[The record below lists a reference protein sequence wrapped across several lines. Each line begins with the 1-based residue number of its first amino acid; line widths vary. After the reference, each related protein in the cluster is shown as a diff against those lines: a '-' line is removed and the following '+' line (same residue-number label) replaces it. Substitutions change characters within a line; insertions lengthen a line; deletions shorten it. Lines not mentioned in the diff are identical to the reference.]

1 MKRLKNKF
9 LRASL
14 RALFSCCLLFA
25 LSTAAQAAEPT
36 CYEVNTAAEL
46 VKAALEV
53 NAAGGEA
60 EIVLKA
66 DITLSKAV
74 WQAAQTAA
82 GLPVTDNALSF
93 TQGTVTILGEGH
105 SITADA
111 AGNRGISVNGSA
123 ELNLGAPGYGQ
134 SLTIRGGGGDAVLLS
149 PLVSL
154 SGAAV
159 LNVYDGAALRDTLSL
174 STPGGV
180 QLSGST
186 EFNMHGGLIENCNNP
201 YSVAGGVVVDG
212 AAVFN
217 LCGGTIRGCKGYGGA
232 VAIGGQG
239 RMELSAGLIEDC
251 ESESC
256 GGAILLE
263 NSMPIHY
270 GGSAAGPITP
280 GLRMTGGTIRNCKAI
295 TPSSLYTAQ
304 YGGGVALYAYD
315 AAAELTGGTITG
327 CTAGESGGGVACL
340 FGKLTVDGC
349 AVYDNTADKSAD
361 DVYNYGSGGTLTLSA
376 LPDGLTLTATGKPI
390 NGWYR
395 DMSGINRRWSYL
407 FANTPAAILPQGSL
421 IASTQTHTI
430 KAAHGAYYAVTYDLG
445 GGTGTG
451 YDPVSV
457 AKGALYTLL
466 PAPTQDG
473 HVFTGWKVGGAVKR
487 PGEKI
492 TVNAATTV
500 SAQWLTMD
508 EWLEQRLNIQ
518 VDINVD
524 ISVAVGENQ
533 QQEQQI
539 TALVKDASQSWL
551 TGQVREWI
559 GDILAERGA
568 NEIDEENADNLY
580 DLITTTGADAVDV
593 TLTVGVKLTGDPTP
607 SEAALLTQHMTENE
621 TAQVWQLTVKLG
633 AEAKKA
639 GVAFDQVAGFAITEL
654 DDTFAI
660 HLTTGQNY
668 SGRTVRVLYIHGGT
682 VRAASSSV
690 DADNAAVII
699 HAKEFSP
706 YIILSKPAG
715 STSPS
720 GGSSGGG
727 GDPTRYT
734 LHYES
739 NGGAAYPSE
748 RYPAGTVVILDK
760 TPLREGY
767 AFTGWYGEAE
777 LTTQLNTVRMDKNR
791 TVYAGWSATPAP
803 AWLNSDD
810 HFAYVYGYPDGRV
823 GPLNN
828 ITRAEVAAIFYR
840 LLRKDIRMESQ
851 TTENSFDDVPADA
864 WYVTEVST
872 LARLGVFVGQAPGIF
887 APDSAISRAEFATVC
902 ARFDQSEAVGESV
915 FSDIAGHWAE
925 HHICRAA
932 ALGWVQGYPDG
943 SFGPMDSITRAEAV
957 TMINRVLRRNPGSK
971 DDLLSGMK
979 VWPDNPE
986 GAWYYLG
993 VQEATNGHEFHRK
1006 ADDHE
1011 KWTELSALHVR
1022 RH

>member
-9 LRASL
+9 LRAF
-14 RALFSCCLLFA
+14 FSCCLLFA
-25 LSTAAQAAEPT
+25 LLTAAQAAEPT
-36 CYEVNTAAEL
+36 RYEVNTAAEL
-46 VKAALEV
+46 VDAALAV

-66 DITLSKAV
+66 DITLSKDT
-74 WQAAQTAA
+74 WQDAA
-82 GLPVTDNALSF
+82 GLPAGDDALLF
-93 TQGTVTILGEGH
+93 TQGTVTLLGEGH
-105 SITADA
+105 SITADVA
-111 AGNRGISVNGSA
+111 NHRGITVSGDAV
-123 ELNLGAPGYGQ
+123 LNLGKHGYSG
-134 SLTIRGGGGDAVLLS
+134 SLTVRGGGGNVELLN
-149 PLVSL
+149 PLVNL
-154 SGAAV
+154 SGTAV
-159 LNVYDGAALRDTLSL
+159 LNVYDGAAIRDTLAVNGA
-174 STPGGV
+174 GGV
-180 QLSGST
+180 QVSDRA
-186 EFNMHGGLIENCNNP
+186 EFNMHGGLIENCNN
-201 YSVAGGVVVDG
+201 SISAAGGVVVDG
-212 AAVFN
+212 SAVFN
-217 LCGGTIRGCKGYGGA
+217 LCGGTICGCKGYGGA
-232 VAIGGQG
+232 VNISGQG
-239 RMELSAGLIEDC
+239 RMEFSAGLIEGC
-251 ESESC
+251 ESLSS

-263 NSMPIHY
+263 YSDPIYY
-270 GGSAAGPITP
+270 GGGGTAGPITP
-280 GLRMTGGTIRNCKAI
+280 GLKMIGDGTIRNCRAKE
-295 TPSSLYTAQ
+295 
-304 YGGGVALYAYD
+304 YGGGVALNAND
-315 AAAELTGGTITG
+315 AAAELTGGIITG
-327 CTAGESGGGVACL
+327 CKAGKSGGGAACL

-349 AVYDNTADKSAD
+349 AVYDNTAAKSAD
-361 DVYNYGSGGTLTLSA
+361 DVYNNGSGSTLTLGA

-390 NGWYR
+390 DGWYKDVQGAR
-395 DMSGINRRWSYL
+395 RRWSHLYD
-407 FANTPAAILPQGSL
+407 NTPLAIGPKQGPHTDFMQPLSL
-421 IASTQTHTI
+421 
-430 KAAHGAYYAVTYDLG
+430 KAAHGPYYTVTYALN
-445 GGTGTG
+445 GGTDTG

-457 AKGALYTLL
+457 AKGAQHTLL
-466 PAPTQDG
+466 PAPTKAG
-473 HVFTGWKVGGAVKR
+473 HVFTGWKVRSAVKR

-492 TVNAATTV
+492 TVNNATTV
-500 SAQWLTMD
+500 SAQWLTVD
-508 EWLEQRLNIQ
+508 EWIGQRLNIR
-518 VDINVD
+518 VDVD
-524 ISVAVGENQ
+524 VDVDVSVAIGTDQQ
-533 QQEQQI
+533 QQEISADVSEESQAWLRAQVEEWVR
-539 TALVKDASQSWL
+539 ALLAQGAPLELDAEHAAMLLRLLS
-551 TGQVREWI
+551 
-559 GDILAERGA
+559 A
-568 NEIDEENADNLY
+568 
-580 DLITTTGADAVDV
+580 GADSVDV
-593 TLTVGVKLTGDPTP
+593 TLTVGIRLTGDPD
-607 SEAALLTQHMTENE
+607 EGELALLSPHMDGSE
-621 TAQVWQLTVKLG
+621 TAQVWQLTVALG

-639 GVAFDQVAGFAITEL
+639 GVAFDQVEGFAITEL

-706 YIILSKPAG
+706 YIILSKPAS

-727 GDPTRYT
+727 GGPTRYT

-767 AFTGWYGEAE
+767 EFTGWYGEAE

-872 LARLGVFVGQAPGIF
+872 LARLGVFVGRTTDVF
-887 APDSAISRAEFATVC
+887 APDAPITRAEFATVC
-902 ARFDQSEAVGESV
+902 ARFDQSGAAEDRD
-915 FSDIAGHWAE
+915 FSDIGGHWAE
-925 HHICRAA
+925 QYIRQAA

-943 SFGPMDSITRAEAV
+943 TFGPDRPITRAEAV

-979 VWPDNPE
+979 VCPDNPE
-986 GAWYYLG
+986 GAWYYLE

-1006 ADDHE
+1006 ADGHE
-1011 KWTELSALHVR
+1011 KWTVLSALHIR
-1022 RH
+1022 RY

>member
-9 LRASL
+9 LRAF
-14 RALFSCCLLFA
+14 FSCCLLFA
-25 LSTAAQAAEPT
+25 LLTAAQAAEPT
-36 CYEVNTAAEL
+36 RYEVNTAAEL
-46 VKAALEV
+46 VDAALAV

-66 DITLSKAV
+66 DITLSKDT
-74 WQAAQTAA
+74 WQDAA
-82 GLPVTDNALSF
+82 GLPAGDDALLF
-93 TQGTVTILGEGH
+93 TQGTVTLLGEGH
-105 SITADA
+105 SITADVA
-111 AGNRGISVNGSA
+111 NHRGITVSGDAV
-123 ELNLGAPGYGQ
+123 LNLGKHGYSG
-134 SLTIRGGGGDAVLLS
+134 SLTVRGGGGNVELLN
-149 PLVSL
+149 PLVNL
-154 SGAAV
+154 SGTAV
-159 LNVYDGAALRDTLSL
+159 LNVYDGAAIRDTLAVNGA
-174 STPGGV
+174 GGV
-180 QLSGST
+180 QVSDRA
-186 EFNMHGGLIENCNNP
+186 EFNMHGGLIENCNN
-201 YSVAGGVVVDG
+201 SISAASGVVVDG
-212 AAVFN
+212 SAVFN
-217 LCGGTIRGCKGYGGA
+217 LCGGTICGCKGYGGA
-232 VAIGGQG
+232 VNISGQG
-239 RMELSAGLIEDC
+239 RMEFSAGLIEGC
-251 ESESC
+251 ESLSS

-263 NSMPIHY
+263 YSDPIYY
-270 GGSAAGPITP
+270 GGGGTAGPITP
-280 GLRMTGGTIRNCKAI
+280 GLKMIGDGTIRNCRAKE
-295 TPSSLYTAQ
+295 
-304 YGGGVALYAYD
+304 YGGGVALNAND
-315 AAAELTGGTITG
+315 AAAELTGGIITG
-327 CTAGESGGGVACL
+327 CKAGKSGGGAACL

-349 AVYDNTADKSAD
+349 AVYDNTAAKSAD
-361 DVYNYGSGGTLTLSA
+361 DVYNNGSGSTLTLGA

-390 NGWYR
+390 DGWYKDVQGAR
-395 DMSGINRRWSYL
+395 RRWSHLYD
-407 FANTPAAILPQGSL
+407 NTPLAIGPKQGPHTDFMQPLSL
-421 IASTQTHTI
+421 
-430 KAAHGAYYAVTYDLG
+430 KAAHGPYYTVTYALN
-445 GGTGTG
+445 GGTDTG

-457 AKGALYTLL
+457 AKGAQHTLL
-466 PAPTQDG
+466 PAPTKAG
-473 HVFTGWKVGGAVKR
+473 HVFTGWKVRSAVKR

-492 TVNAATTV
+492 TVNNATTV
-500 SAQWLTMD
+500 SAQWLTVD
-508 EWLEQRLNIQ
+508 EWIGQRLNIR
-518 VDINVD
+518 VDVD
-524 ISVAVGENQ
+524 VDVDVSVAIGTDQQ
-533 QQEQQI
+533 QQEISADVSEESQAWLRAQVEEWVR
-539 TALVKDASQSWL
+539 ALLAQGAPLELDAEHAAMLLRLLS
-551 TGQVREWI
+551 
-559 GDILAERGA
+559 A
-568 NEIDEENADNLY
+568 
-580 DLITTTGADAVDV
+580 GADSVDV
-593 TLTVGVKLTGDPTP
+593 TLTVGIRLTGDPD
-607 SEAALLTQHMTENE
+607 EGELALLSPHMDGSE
-621 TAQVWQLTVKLG
+621 TAQVWQLTVALG

-639 GVAFDQVAGFAITEL
+639 GVAFDQVEGFAITEL

-706 YIILSKPAG
+706 YIILSKPAS

-727 GDPTRYT
+727 GGPTRYT

-767 AFTGWYGEAE
+767 EFTGWYGEAE

-872 LARLGVFVGQAPGIF
+872 LARLGVFVGRTTDVF
-887 APDSAISRAEFATVC
+887 APDAPITRAEFATVC
-902 ARFDQSEAVGESV
+902 ARFDQSGAAEDRD
-915 FSDIAGHWAE
+915 FSDIGGHWAE
-925 HHICRAA
+925 QYIRQAA

-943 SFGPMDSITRAEAV
+943 TFGPDRPITRAEAV

-986 GAWYYLG
+986 GAWYYLE

-1006 ADDHE
+1006 ADGHE
-1011 KWTELSALHVR
+1011 KWTVLSALHSR

>member
-9 LRASL
+9 LRAF
-14 RALFSCCLLFA
+14 FSCCLLFA
-25 LSTAAQAAEPT
+25 LLTAARAAEPT
-36 CYEVNTAAEL
+36 RYEVYTAAEL
-46 VKAALEV
+46 AKAALAV

-60 EIVLKA
+60 EIVLKE
-66 DITLSKAV
+66 DITLSKAE
-74 WQAAQTAA
+74 WRAAQAAA
-82 GLPVTDNALSF
+82 GLTVTDNALSF
-93 TQGTVTILGEGH
+93 TQGTVTLLGEGH

-111 AGNRGISVNGSA
+111 AGNRGISVSGSA
-123 ELNLGAPGYGQ
+123 VLNLGAPGYAE
-134 SLTIRGGGGDAVLLS
+134 SLTIRGGGGDEALLNPLIVLS
-149 PLVSL
+149 DS
-154 SGAAV
+154 AK
-159 LNVYDGAALRDTLSL
+159 LNMYDGAAVKDSL
-174 STPGGV
+174 SSGTPGGV
-180 QLSGST
+180 QLLGSA
-186 EFNMHGGLIENCNNP
+186 EFNMYGGVIENCNN
-201 YSVAGGVVVDG
+201 SISAAGGVVVDG
-212 AAVFN
+212 SAVFR
-217 LCGGTIRGCKGYGGA
+217 LCGGTIRRCKGYGGA
-232 VAIGGQG
+232 VSISSQG
-239 RMELSAGLIEDC
+239 RMEFSAGLIEDC
-251 ESESC
+251 ESLSC
-256 GGAILLE
+256 GGAILLQR
-263 NSMPIHY
+263 SDPIYY
-270 GGSAAGPITP
+270 GGGGTAGPITP
-280 GLRMTGGTIRNCKAI
+280 DLSMTGGAIRNCRAKE
-295 TPSSLYTAQ
+295 
-304 YGGGVALYAYD
+304 YGGGVALNVKD
-315 AAAELTGGTITG
+315 AAAKLTGGVITG
-327 CTAGESGGGVACL
+327 CTAGESGGGVACRY
-340 FGKLTVDGC
+340 GTVTVNDC
-349 AVYDNTADKSAD
+349 AVYDNTAAESAD
-361 DVYNYGSGGTLTLSA
+361 DVFNYGYGGTLTLGA

-395 DMSGINRRWSYL
+395 DMSGTNRRWSYL
-407 FANTPAAILPQGSL
+407 FAYTPAAILPQRSL
-421 IASTQTHTI
+421 DASTRTHTI
-430 KAAHGAYYAVTYDLG
+430 KAAHGAYYTVTYDLG

-466 PAPTQDG
+466 PAPTKAG
-473 HVFTGWKVGGAVKR
+473 HVFTGWKVRSAVKR
-487 PGEKI
+487 PGETI

-500 SAQWLTMD
+500 SAQWLNVD
-508 EWLEQRLNIQ
+508 EWIGQRLNIR
-518 VDINVD
+518 VDVD
-524 ISVAVGENQ
+524 VSVAIGTDQ
-533 QQEQQI
+533 QQEI
-539 TALVKDASQSWL
+539 SADVSEESQAWL
-551 TGQVREWI
+551 RAQVEEWI
-559 GDILAERGA
+559 RALLAQGA
-568 NEIDEENADNLY
+568 PLELDAEHAAML
-580 DLITTTGADAVDV
+580 LRLLSAGADSVDV
-593 TLTVGVKLTGDPTP
+593 TLTVGIRLTGDPD
-607 SEAALLTQHMTENE
+607 EGELALLSPHMDGSE
-621 TAQVWQLTVKLG
+621 TAQVWQLTVELG
-633 AEAKKA
+633 AEAKMA
-639 GVAFDQVAGFAITEL
+639 GSAFDQVEGFAITEL

-727 GDPTRYT
+727 GGPTRYT

-791 TVYAGWSATPAP
+791 TVYACWSATPAP

-872 LARLGVFVGQAPGIF
+872 LARLGVFVGRTTDVF
-887 APDSAISRAEFATVC
+887 APDAPITRAEFATVC
-902 ARFDQSEAVGESV
+902 ARFDQSGAAEDRD
-915 FSDIAGHWAE
+915 FSDIGGHWAE
-925 HHICRAA
+925 QYIRQAA

-943 SFGPMDSITRAEAV
+943 TFGPDRPITRAEAV

-986 GAWYYLG
+986 GAWYYLE

-1006 ADDHE
+1006 ADGHE
-1011 KWTELSALHVR
+1011 KWTVLSALHIR
-1022 RH
+1022 RY

>member
-9 LRASL
+9 LRAF
-14 RALFSCCLLFA
+14 FSCCLLFA
-25 LSTAAQAAEPT
+25 LLTAAQAAEPT
-36 CYEVNTAAEL
+36 RYEVNTAAEL
-46 VKAALEV
+46 VDAALAV

-66 DITLSKAV
+66 DITLSKDT
-74 WQAAQTAA
+74 WQDAA
-82 GLPVTDNALSF
+82 GLPAGDDALLF
-93 TQGTVTILGEGH
+93 TQGTVTLLGEGH
-105 SITADA
+105 SITADVA
-111 AGNRGISVNGSA
+111 NHRGITVSGDAV
-123 ELNLGAPGYGQ
+123 LNLGKHGYSG
-134 SLTIRGGGGDAVLLS
+134 SLTVRGGGGNVELLN
-149 PLVSL
+149 PLVNL
-154 SGAAV
+154 SGTAV
-159 LNVYDGAALRDTLSL
+159 LNVYDGAAIRDTLAVNGA
-174 STPGGV
+174 GGV
-180 QLSGST
+180 QVSDRA
-186 EFNMHGGLIENCNNP
+186 EFNMHGGLIENCNN
-201 YSVAGGVVVDG
+201 SISAAGGVVVDG
-212 AAVFN
+212 SAVFN
-217 LCGGTIRGCKGYGGA
+217 LCGGTICGCKGYGGA
-232 VAIGGQG
+232 VNISGQG
-239 RMELSAGLIEDC
+239 RMEFSAGLIEGC
-251 ESESC
+251 ESLSS

-263 NSMPIHY
+263 YSDPIYY
-270 GGSAAGPITP
+270 GGGGTAGPITP
-280 GLRMTGGTIRNCKAI
+280 GLKMIGDGTIRNCRAKE
-295 TPSSLYTAQ
+295 
-304 YGGGVALYAYD
+304 YGGGVALNAND
-315 AAAELTGGTITG
+315 AAAELTGGIITG
-327 CTAGESGGGVACL
+327 CKAGKSGGGAACL

-349 AVYDNTADKSAD
+349 AVYDNTAAKSAD
-361 DVYNYGSGGTLTLSA
+361 DVYNNGSGSTLTLGA

-390 NGWYR
+390 DGWYKDVQGAR
-395 DMSGINRRWSYL
+395 RRWSHLYD
-407 FANTPAAILPQGSL
+407 NTPLAIGPKQGPHTDFMQPLSL
-421 IASTQTHTI
+421 
-430 KAAHGAYYAVTYDLG
+430 KAAHGPYYTVTYALN
-445 GGTGTG
+445 GGTDTG

-457 AKGALYTLL
+457 AKGAQHTLL
-466 PAPTQDG
+466 PAPTKAG
-473 HVFTGWKVGGAVKR
+473 HVFTGWKVRSAVKR

-492 TVNAATTV
+492 TVNNATTV
-500 SAQWLTMD
+500 SAQWLTVD
-508 EWLEQRLNIQ
+508 EWIGQRLNIR
-518 VDINVD
+518 VDVD
-524 ISVAVGENQ
+524 VDVDVSVAIGTDQQ
-533 QQEQQI
+533 QQEISADVSEESQAWLRAQVEEWVR
-539 TALVKDASQSWL
+539 ALLAQGAPLELDAEHAAMLLRLLS
-551 TGQVREWI
+551 
-559 GDILAERGA
+559 A
-568 NEIDEENADNLY
+568 
-580 DLITTTGADAVDV
+580 GADSVDV
-593 TLTVGVKLTGDPTP
+593 TLTVGIRLTGDPD
-607 SEAALLTQHMTENE
+607 EGELALLSPHMDGSE
-621 TAQVWQLTVKLG
+621 TAQVWQLTVALG

-639 GVAFDQVAGFAITEL
+639 GVAFDQVEGFAITEL

-706 YIILSKPAG
+706 YIILSKPAS

-727 GDPTRYT
+727 GGPTRYT

-767 AFTGWYGEAE
+767 EFTGWYGEAE

-872 LARLGVFVGQAPGIF
+872 LARLGVFVGRTTDVF
-887 APDSAISRAEFATVC
+887 APDAPITRAEFATVC
-902 ARFDQSEAVGESV
+902 ARFDQSGAAEDRD
-915 FSDIAGHWAE
+915 FSDIGGHWAE
-925 HHICRAA
+925 QYIRQAA

-943 SFGPMDSITRAEAV
+943 TFGPDRPITRAEAV
-957 TMINRVLRRNPGSK
+957 TMINRVLRHNPGSK

-986 GAWYYLG
+986 GAWYYLE

-1006 ADDHE
+1006 ADGHE
-1011 KWTELSALHVR
+1011 KWTVLSALHSR

>member
-1 MKRLKNKF
+1 MKHLKNKF
-9 LRASL
+9 LRAF
-14 RALFSCCLLFA
+14 FSCCLLFA
-25 LSTAAQAAEPT
+25 LLTAAQAAEPT
-36 CYEVNTAAEL
+36 RYEVNTAAEL
-46 VKAALEV
+46 VDAALKV

-66 DITLSKAV
+66 DITLSKTV
-74 WQAAQTAA
+74 WQAAA
-82 GLPVTDNALSF
+82 GLPAGDDALLF
-93 TQGTVTILGEGH
+93 TQGTVTLLGEGH

-111 AGNRGISVNGSA
+111 AAHRGINVSDSA
-123 ELNLGAPGYGQ
+123 VLNLGAPGYAE
-134 SLTIRGGGGDAVLLS
+134 SLTIRGGGGNVVLLS
-149 PLVSL
+149 PLVGL

-159 LNVYDGAALRDTLSL
+159 LNVYDGAAIRDTLSP

-180 QLSGST
+180 QLSGT
-186 EFNMHGGLIENCNNP
+186 AELNMYGGVIENCNNSA
-201 YSVAGGVVVDG
+201 SVAGGVVVDG
-212 AAVFN
+212 AAVFR
-217 LCGGTIRGCKGYGGA
+217 LCGGTIRGCKGFGGA
-232 VAIGGQG
+232 VVIGSQG

-251 ESESC
+251 ESLSC

-263 NSMPIHY
+263 GSAPIYY
-270 GGSAAGPITP
+270 GGSAAGPVIP
-280 GLRMTGGTIRNCKAI
+280 ALRMTGGTIRNCKAV
-295 TPSSLYTAQ
+295 TPSSHYTAE
-304 YGGGVALYAYD
+304 YGGGVALNAND
-315 AAAELTGGTITG
+315 AAAELTGGIIT
-327 CTAGESGGGVACL
+327 CCKAGKSGGGVACL
-340 FGKLTVDGC
+340 LGKVTVNDC
-349 AVYDNTADKSAD
+349 AVYDNTAAKSAD
-361 DVYNYGSGGTLTLSA
+361 DVYNDRSGGTLTLGA
-376 LPDGLTLTATGKPI
+376 LPDGLTLTDTGKPI
-390 NGWYR
+390 DGWYKDVQGAR
-395 DMSGINRRWSYL
+395 RRWSYL
-407 FANTPAAILPQGSL
+407 YKNTPLAIGQKQGPHTDFMQSL
-421 IASTQTHTI
+421 SL
-430 KAAHGAYYAVTYDLG
+430 KAAHGAYYTVTYDLN

-457 AKGALYTLL
+457 AKGAQHTLL
-466 PAPTQDG
+466 SAPTQDG
-473 HVFTGWKVGGAVKR
+473 HVFTGWKVGSAVKR

-492 TVNAATTV
+492 PVNNATTV
-500 SAQWLTMD
+500 SAQWLTVD
-508 EWLEQRLNIQ
+508 EWIRQRLNIR
-518 VDINVD
+518 VDVD
-524 ISVAVGENQ
+524 VDVSVAIGTDQ
-533 QQEQQI
+533 QQEI
-539 TALVKDASQSWL
+539 SADVSEESQAWL
-551 TGQVREWI
+551 RAQVEEWI
-559 GDILAERGA
+559 RALLAQGA
-568 NEIDEENADNLY
+568 PLELDAEHAAML
-580 DLITTTGADAVDV
+580 LRLLSAGADSVDV
-593 TLTVGVKLTGDPTP
+593 TLTVGIRLTGDPD
-607 SEAALLTQHMTENE
+607 EGELALLSPHMDGSE
-621 TAQVWQLTVKLG
+621 TAQVWQLTVELG
-633 AEAKKA
+633 AEAKMA
-639 GVAFDQVAGFAITEL
+639 GSAFDQVEGFAITEL

-727 GDPTRYT
+727 GGPTRYT

-872 LARLGVFVGQAPGIF
+872 LARLGVFVGRTTDVF
-887 APDSAISRAEFATVC
+887 APDAPITRAEFATVC
-902 ARFDQSEAVGESV
+902 ARFDQSGAAEDRD
-915 FSDIAGHWAE
+915 FSDIGGHWAE
-925 HHICRAA
+925 QYIRQAA
-932 ALGWVQGYPDG
+932 ALGWVQGHPDG
-943 SFGPMDSITRAEAV
+943 TFGPDRPITRAEAV

-979 VWPDNPE
+979 VWPDNPA
-986 GAWYYLG
+986 GAWYYLE

-1006 ADDHE
+1006 ADGHE
-1011 KWTELSALHVR
+1011 KWTVVSALHSR

>member
-1 MKRLKNKF
+1 MKHLKNKF
-9 LRASL
+9 LRAF
-14 RALFSCCLLFA
+14 FSCCLLFA
-25 LSTAAQAAEPT
+25 LLTAAQAAEPT
-36 CYEVNTAAEL
+36 RYEVNTAAEL
-46 VKAALEV
+46 VDAALKV

-66 DITLSKAV
+66 DITLSKTV

-82 GLPVTDNALSF
+82 SLTVTDNALSF
-93 TQGTVTILGEGH
+93 TQGTVTLLGEGH

-111 AGNRGISVNGSA
+111 AAHRGISVSGSA
-123 ELNLGAPGYGQ
+123 VLNLGAPGYAE

-149 PLVSL
+149 PLVSV

-180 QLSGST
+180 QLSGT
-186 EFNMHGGLIENCNNP
+186 AELNMHGGVIENCNNSI
-201 YSVAGGVVVDG
+201 SVAGGVVVDG
-212 AAVFN
+212 AAVFR

-239 RMELSAGLIEDC
+239 RMEFSAGLIENC
-251 ESESC
+251 ESLDC
-256 GGAILLE
+256 GGAILLV
-263 NSMPIHY
+263 STAPIHF
-270 GGSAAGPITP
+270 GGGTAGPVIP
-280 GLRMTGGTIRNCKAI
+280 GLSMTGGTIRGCKA
-295 TPSSLYTAQ
+295 AE

-315 AAAELTGGTITG
+315 AAAELTGGVIAG
-327 CTAGESGGGVACL
+327 CSAVKSGGGVACL
-340 FGKLTVDGC
+340 FGKVTVNGC
-349 AVYDNTADKSAD
+349 AVYDNTAAKSAD
-361 DVYNYGSGGTLTLSA
+361 DVYNYGGTLTLGA
-376 LPDGLTLTATGKPI
+376 LPDGLTLTATEKPI
-390 NGWYR
+390 DGWYK
-395 DMSGINRRWSYL
+395 DGNDTNPRWSYL
-407 FANTPAAILPQGSL
+407 FANTPADILPQGSL
-421 IASTQTHTI
+421 TASTQEHTI
-430 KAAHGAYYAVTYDLG
+430 KAAHGAYYTVTYDLG

-473 HVFTGWKVGGAVKR
+473 HVFTGWKVGSAVKR

-500 SAQWLTMD
+500 SAQWLTVD
-508 EWLEQRLNIQ
+508 EWIGQRLNIR
-518 VDINVD
+518 VDVD
-524 ISVAVGENQ
+524 VDVSVAIGTDQQ
-533 QQEQQI
+533 QQEI
-539 TALVKDASQSWL
+539 SADVSEESQAWL
-551 TGQVREWI
+551 RAQVEEWI
-559 GDILAERGA
+559 RALLAQGA
-568 NEIDEENADNLY
+568 PLELDAEHAAML
-580 DLITTTGADAVDV
+580 LRLLSAGADSVDV
-593 TLTVGVKLTGDPTP
+593 TLTVGIRLTGDPNEGELT
-607 SEAALLTQHMTENE
+607 LLSPHMDGSE
-621 TAQVWQLTVKLG
+621 TAQVWQLTVELG

-639 GVAFDQVAGFAITEL
+639 GVAFDQVEGFAITEL

-727 GDPTRYT
+727 GGPTRYT

-739 NGGAAYPSE
+739 NGVAAYPSE

-872 LARLGVFVGQAPGIF
+872 LARLGVFVGRTTDVF
-887 APDSAISRAEFATVC
+887 APDAPITRAEFATVC
-902 ARFDQSEAVGESV
+902 ARFDQSGAAEDRD
-915 FSDIAGHWAE
+915 FSDIGGHWAE
-925 HHICRAA
+925 QYIRQAA

-943 SFGPMDSITRAEAV
+943 TFGPDRPITRAEAV

-986 GAWYYLG
+986 GAWYYLE

-1006 ADDHE
+1006 ADGHE
-1011 KWTELSALHVR
+1011 KWTVLSALHIR
-1022 RH
+1022 RY

>member
-9 LRASL
+9 LRAF
-14 RALFSCCLLFA
+14 FSCCLLFA
-25 LSTAAQAAEPT
+25 LLTAAQAAEPT
-36 CYEVNTAAEL
+36 RYEVNTAAEL
-46 VKAALEV
+46 AEAALAV

-66 DITLSKAV
+66 DITLSKAE

-82 GLPVTDNALSF
+82 GLTVTDNALSF

-111 AGNRGISVNGSA
+111 AAHRGINVSDSA
-123 ELNLGAPGYGQ
+123 VLNLGAPGYAE
-134 SLTIRGGGGDAVLLS
+134 SLTIRGGGGNVVLLS

-154 SGAAV
+154 SGAAA
-159 LNVYDGAALRDTLSL
+159 LNVYDGAAIRDTLSL

-180 QLSGST
+180 QLSGT
-186 EFNMHGGLIENCNNP
+186 AELNMHGGVIENCNNSA
-201 YSVAGGVVVDG
+201 SVAGGVVVDG
-212 AAVFN
+212 AAVFR

-239 RMELSAGLIEDC
+239 RMELSAGLIENC
-251 ESESC
+251 ESLDC
-256 GGAILLE
+256 GGAILLA
-263 NSMPIHY
+263 SSAPIY
-270 GGSAAGPITP
+270 FGGSATGPVIP
-280 GLRMTGGTIRNCKAI
+280 ALSMTGGTIRGC
-295 TPSSLYTAQ
+295 TAAE

-315 AAAELTGGTITG
+315 AAAELTGGVITG
-327 CTAGESGGGVACL
+327 CSAAESGGGAACL
-340 FGKLTVDGC
+340 FGTLTVNGC
-349 AVYDNTADKSAD
+349 AVYDNTAADSAD
-361 DVYNYGSGGTLTLSA
+361 DVFNYGYGGTLTLGA

-390 NGWYR
+390 DGWYR
-395 DMSGINRRWSYL
+395 DMSGTNRRWSYL
-407 FANTPAAILPQGSL
+407 YDNIPAAIMTQGAL
-421 IASTQTHTI
+421 TASTQKHTI
-430 KAAHGAYYAVTYDLG
+430 KAAHGAYYTVTYDLG

-457 AKGALYTLL
+457 AKGAQHTLL

-473 HVFTGWKVGGAVKR
+473 HVFTGWKVGSTVKR

-492 TVNAATTV
+492 AVNNATTV
-500 SAQWLTMD
+500 SAQWLTVD
-508 EWLEQRLNIQ
+508 EWIRALLAQGAPLELDAEHAAMLLRLL
-518 VDINVD
+518 
-524 ISVAVGENQ
+524 SA
-533 QQEQQI
+533 
-539 TALVKDASQSWL
+539 
-551 TGQVREWI
+551 
-559 GDILAERGA
+559 
-568 NEIDEENADNLY
+568 
-580 DLITTTGADAVDV
+580 GADSVDV
-593 TLTVGVKLTGDPTP
+593 TLTVGIRLTGDPD
-607 SEAALLTQHMTENE
+607 EGELALLSPHMDGSE
-621 TAQVWQLTVKLG
+621 TAQVWQLTVELG
-633 AEAKKA
+633 AEAKMA
-639 GVAFDQVAGFAITEL
+639 GSAFDQVEGFAITEL

-715 STSPS
+715 STSPG

-727 GDPTRYT
+727 GGPTRYT

-872 LARLGVFVGQAPGIF
+872 LARLGVFVGRTTDVF
-887 APDSAISRAEFATVC
+887 APDAPITRAEFATVC
-902 ARFDQSEAVGESV
+902 ARFDQSGAAEDRD
-915 FSDIAGHWAE
+915 FSDIGGHWAE
-925 HHICRAA
+925 QYIRQAA

-943 SFGPMDSITRAEAV
+943 TFGPDRPITRAEAV

-986 GAWYYLG
+986 GAWYYLE

-1006 ADDHE
+1006 ADGHE
-1011 KWTELSALHVR
+1011 KWTVLSALHSR

>member
-9 LRASL
+9 LRAF
-14 RALFSCCLLFA
+14 FSCCLLFA
-25 LSTAAQAAEPT
+25 LLTAAQAAEPT
-36 CYEVNTAAEL
+36 RYEVNTAAEL
-46 VKAALEV
+46 VDAALAV

-66 DITLSKAV
+66 DITLSKDT
-74 WQAAQTAA
+74 WQDAA
-82 GLPVTDNALSF
+82 GLPAGDDALLF
-93 TQGTVTILGEGH
+93 TQGTVTLLGEGH
-105 SITADA
+105 SITADVA
-111 AGNRGISVNGSA
+111 NHRGITVSGDAV
-123 ELNLGAPGYGQ
+123 LNLGKHGYSG
-134 SLTIRGGGGDAVLLS
+134 SLTVRGGGGNVELLN
-149 PLVSL
+149 PLVNL
-154 SGAAV
+154 SGTAV
-159 LNVYDGAALRDTLSL
+159 LNVYDGAAIRDTLAVNGA
-174 STPGGV
+174 GGV
-180 QLSGST
+180 QVSDRA
-186 EFNMHGGLIENCNNP
+186 EFNMHGGLIENCNN
-201 YSVAGGVVVDG
+201 SISAAGGVVVDG
-212 AAVFN
+212 SAVFN
-217 LCGGTIRGCKGYGGA
+217 LCGGTICGCKGYGGA
-232 VAIGGQG
+232 VNISGQG
-239 RMELSAGLIEDC
+239 RMEFSAGLIEGC
-251 ESESC
+251 ESLSS

-263 NSMPIHY
+263 YSDPIYY
-270 GGSAAGPITP
+270 GGGGTAGPITP
-280 GLRMTGGTIRNCKAI
+280 GLKMIGDGTIRNCRAKE
-295 TPSSLYTAQ
+295 
-304 YGGGVALYAYD
+304 YGGGVALNAND
-315 AAAELTGGTITG
+315 AAAELTGGIITG
-327 CTAGESGGGVACL
+327 CKAGKSGGGAACL

-349 AVYDNTADKSAD
+349 AVYDNTAAKSAD
-361 DVYNYGSGGTLTLSA
+361 DVYNNGSGSTLTLGA

-390 NGWYR
+390 DGWYKDVQGAR
-395 DMSGINRRWSYL
+395 RRWSHLYD
-407 FANTPAAILPQGSL
+407 NTPLAIGPKQGPHTDFMQPLSL
-421 IASTQTHTI
+421 
-430 KAAHGAYYAVTYDLG
+430 KAAHGPYYTVTYALN
-445 GGTGTG
+445 GGTDTG

-457 AKGALYTLL
+457 AKGAQHTLL
-466 PAPTQDG
+466 PAPTKAG
-473 HVFTGWKVGGAVKR
+473 HVFTGWKVRSAVKR

-492 TVNAATTV
+492 TVNNATTV
-500 SAQWLTMD
+500 SAQWLTVD
-508 EWLEQRLNIQ
+508 EWIGQRLNIR
-518 VDINVD
+518 VDVD
-524 ISVAVGENQ
+524 VDVDVSVAIGTDQQ
-533 QQEQQI
+533 QQEI
-539 TALVKDASQSWL
+539 SADVSEESQAWL
-551 TGQVREWI
+551 RAQVEEWI
-559 GDILAERGA
+559 RALLAQGA
-568 NEIDEENADNLY
+568 PLELDAEHAAML
-580 DLITTTGADAVDV
+580 LRLLSAGADSVDV
-593 TLTVGVKLTGDPTP
+593 TLTVGIRLTGDPD
-607 SEAALLTQHMTENE
+607 EGELALLSPHMDGSE
-621 TAQVWQLTVKLG
+621 TAQVWQLTVALG

-639 GVAFDQVAGFAITEL
+639 GVAFDQVEGFAITEL

-706 YIILSKPAG
+706 YIILSKPAS

-727 GDPTRYT
+727 GGPTRYT

-767 AFTGWYGEAE
+767 EFTGWYGEAE

-872 LARLGVFVGQAPGIF
+872 LARLGVFVGRTTDVF
-887 APDSAISRAEFATVC
+887 APDAPITRAEFATVC
-902 ARFDQSEAVGESV
+902 ARFDQSGAAEDRD
-915 FSDIAGHWAE
+915 FSDIGGHWAE
-925 HHICRAA
+925 QYIRQAA

-943 SFGPMDSITRAEAV
+943 TFGPDRPITRAEAV

-979 VWPDNPE
+979 VCPDNPE
-986 GAWYYLG
+986 GAWYYLE

-1006 ADDHE
+1006 ADGHE
-1011 KWTELSALHVR
+1011 KWTVLSALHIR
-1022 RH
+1022 RY

>member
-1 MKRLKNKF
+1 MKHLKNKF
-9 LRASL
+9 LRAF
-14 RALFSCCLLFA
+14 FSCCLLFA
-25 LSTAAQAAEPT
+25 LLTAAQAAEPT
-36 CYEVNTAAEL
+36 RYEVNTAAEL
-46 VKAALEV
+46 AEAALAV

-66 DITLSKAV
+66 DITLSKAK
-74 WQAAQTAA
+74 WQDAQTAA
-82 GLPVTDNALSF
+82 GLPAGDNALLF
-93 TQGTVTILGEGH
+93 TQGTVTLLGEGH

-111 AGNRGISVNGSA
+111 AEHRGISVSGSA
-123 ELNLGAPGYGQ
+123 VLNLGAPGYAK
-134 SLTIRGGGGDAVLLS
+134 SLTIQGGGGNVELLS
-149 PLVSL
+149 PLIVL
-154 SGAAV
+154 SDSAK
-159 LNVYDGAALRDTLSL
+159 LNMYDGAAVKDSL
-174 STPGGV
+174 SSGTPGGV
-180 QLSGST
+180 QLLGSA
-186 EFNMHGGLIENCNNP
+186 EFNMYGGVIENCNN
-201 YSVAGGVVVDG
+201 SISAAGGVVVDG
-212 AAVFN
+212 SAVFN
-217 LCGGTIRGCKGYGGA
+217 LCGGTICGCKGYGGA
-232 VAIGGQG
+232 VSISSQG
-239 RMELSAGLIEDC
+239 RMEFSAGLIEGC
-251 ESESC
+251 ESLSS

-263 NSMPIHY
+263 RSDPIYY
-270 GGSAAGPITP
+270 GGGGATGPVIP
-280 GLRMTGGTIRNCKAI
+280 GLSMTGGTIRGC
-295 TPSSLYTAQ
+295 TAAEC
-304 YGGGVALYAYD
+304 GGVALYAND
-315 AAAELTGGTITG
+315 AAAELTGGAITG
-327 CTAGESGGGVACL
+327 CKAGESGGGVACL
-340 FGKLTVDGC
+340 RGKVTVKDC
-349 AVYDNTADKSAD
+349 AVYDNTAVKSAD
-361 DVYNYGSGGTLTLSA
+361 DVYNDRYGGTLTLGA

-390 NGWYR
+390 DGWYKDVQGAR
-395 DMSGINRRWSYL
+395 RRWSYL
-407 FANTPAAILPQGSL
+407 YKNTPLAIGQKQGPHTDFMQSL
-421 IASTQTHTI
+421 SL
-430 KAAHGAYYAVTYDLG
+430 KAAHGAYYTVTYDLN

-457 AKGALYTLL
+457 AKGAQHTLL
-466 PAPTQDG
+466 SAPTKAG
-473 HVFTGWKVGGAVKR
+473 HVFTGWKVRSAVNR

-492 TVNAATTV
+492 IVNNATTV
-500 SAQWLTMD
+500 SAQWLTVD
-508 EWLEQRLNIQ
+508 EWIGQRLNIQ
-518 VDINVD
+518 VNVNVD
-524 ISVAVGENQ
+524 VSVAIGTDQQ
-533 QQEQQI
+533 QQEI
-539 TALVKDASQSWL
+539 SADVSEASQAWL
-551 TGQVREWI
+551 HAQVEEWI
-559 GDILAERGA
+559 RALLAQGA
-568 NEIDEENADNLY
+568 PLELDAEHAAML
-580 DLITTTGADAVDV
+580 LRLLSAGADSVDV
-593 TLTVGVKLTGDPTP
+593 TLTVGVRLTGDPD
-607 SEAALLTQHMTENE
+607 EGELALLSPHMDGSE
-621 TAQVWQLTVKLG
+621 TAQVWQLTVELG
-633 AEAKKA
+633 AEAKMA
-639 GVAFDQVAGFAITEL
+639 GSAFDQVEGFAITEL

-727 GDPTRYT
+727 GGPTRYT

-851 TTENSFDDVPADA
+851 TVENSFDDVPADA

-872 LARLGVFVGQAPGIF
+872 LARLGVFVGRTTDVF
-887 APDSAISRAEFATVC
+887 APDAPITRAEFATVC
-902 ARFDQSEAVGESV
+902 ARFDQSGAAEDRD
-915 FSDIAGHWAE
+915 FSDIGGHWAE
-925 HHICRAA
+925 QYIRQAA

-943 SFGPMDSITRAEAV
+943 TFGPDRPITRAEAV

-986 GAWYYLG
+986 GAWYYLE

-1006 ADDHE
+1006 ADGHE
-1011 KWTELSALHVR
+1011 KWTVLSALHIR
-1022 RH
+1022 RY